1 MRALSSDGTIVAYN
15 APFEKGIIQKLAKD
29 FQEAQK
35 ELDNCSTR
43 FWDLLSIFRK
53 HYIDYQFRGSNSLKN
68 VLPTLIPELNY
79 SDLEVSEGNEAQLAW
94 NDLINAETEA
104 DRNQLSQ
111 QLRDYCTQDTLALV
125 RIFQFLCDKLEN
137 NGFSIER

>member
-1 MRALSSDGTIVAYN
+1 MDENIL
-15 APFEKGIIQKLAKD
+15 
-29 FQEAQK
+29 
-35 ELDNCSTR
+35 
-43 FWDLLSIFRK
+43 
-53 HYIDYQFRGSNSLKN
+53 SLKN
-68 VLPTLIPELNY
+68 VLPTLILELNY

>member
-1 MRALSSDGTIVAYN
+1 MDENIL
-15 APFEKGIIQKLAKD
+15 
-29 FQEAQK
+29 
-35 ELDNCSTR
+35 
-43 FWDLLSIFRK
+43 
-53 HYIDYQFRGSNSLKN
+53 SLKN

-137 NGFSIER
+137 NGFSIEKLFTQ